1 MPQEFDLQSALKR
14 AAQTEKNVM
23 DFYLRAA
30 SIVKNPKAKKV
41 FELLA
46 SEEKEH
52 VGHVFP
58 LYKGDDLG
66 TLEEFISRPP
76 HPDTVMLK
84 ELEKAL
90 KEDLHESKA
99 MELALKEEEDLAKNL
114 RMTASKIV
122 DPAVKQVFERLAKE
136 TENHFAII
144 ESEYAHI
151 MGMVHETDID
161 TYVRE

>member
-1 MPQEFDLQSALKR
+1 MPQEFDLQSALKL

-23 DFYLRAA
+23 DFYTRAA
-30 SIVKNPKAKKV
+30 EIVTNPKAKKV
-41 FELLA
+41 FQLLA
-46 SEEKEH
+46 QEEREH

-58 LYKGDDLG
+58 LYRGNDLG

-90 KEDLHESKA
+90 KENIHESKA

-114 RMTASKIV
+114 RLTAQRIV
-122 DPAVKQVFERLAKE
+122 DPMVRQVFERLAKE
-136 TENHFAII
+136 TENHYAII

-161 TYVRE
+161 TFVRE

>member
-1 MPQEFDLQSALKR
+1 MPQEFNLQSALKH

-30 SIVKNPKAKKV
+30 DVVKNPKAKKV

-46 SEEKEH
+46 REEREH

-66 TLEEFISRPP
+66 TLEEFINSPP

-90 KEDLHESKA
+90 TEDTHESRA

-114 RMTASKIV
+114 RMTAQKIV
-122 DPAVKQVFERLAKE
+122 DPMVRKVFERLAKE
-136 TENHFAII
+136 TEDHYAII
-144 ESEYAHI
+144 ESEYAHV

>member
-1 MPQEFDLQSALKR
+1 MPQEFNLQSALKL

-30 SIVKNPKAKKV
+30 SIVQNPKAKKV

-46 SEEKEH
+46 KEEREH
-52 VGHVFP
+52 VSHVFP
-58 LYKGDDLG
+58 LYQGDDLG
-66 TLEEFISRPP
+66 TFDEFINSPP

-99 MELALKEEEDLAKNL
+99 MELALREEEDLAKNL
-114 RMTASKIV
+114 RRTASKIV
-122 DPAVKQVFERLAKE
+122 DPGVKQVFDRLAKE

-161 TYVRE
+161 TFVRE

>member
-1 MPQEFDLQSALKR
+1 MPQEFNLQTALKL

-23 DFYLRAA
+23 DFYNHAA
-30 SIVKNPKAKKV
+30 SIVQNPKAKKV

-46 SEEKEH
+46 REEREH

-58 LYKGDDLG
+58 LYQGNDLG
-66 TLEEFISRPP
+66 TLDEFISSPP
-76 HPDTVMLK
+76 HPDTVMIK

-90 KEDLHESKA
+90 KENLHESKA
-99 MELALKEEEDLAKNL
+99 MELALREEEDLAKNL

-122 DPAVKQVFERLAKE
+122 DPAVRLVFDRLAKE
-136 TENHFAII
+136 TEDHYALI
-144 ESEYAHI
+144 ESEYAHV